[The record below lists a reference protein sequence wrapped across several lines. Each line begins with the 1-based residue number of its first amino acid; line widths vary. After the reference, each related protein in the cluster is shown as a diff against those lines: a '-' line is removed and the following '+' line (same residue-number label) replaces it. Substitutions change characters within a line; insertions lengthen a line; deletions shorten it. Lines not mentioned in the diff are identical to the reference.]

1 MSAIQ
6 CNQAARTLFERLR
19 SPGMIEKVAL
29 VTVMRKLIHWMF
41 GVLKSGKPFNVQL
54 ALAKA

>member
-1 MSAIQ
+1 
-6 CNQAARTLFERLR
+6 
-19 SPGMIEKVAL
+19 MIEKVAL